1 MSVFDEKLRDIHFDL
16 ARSQSNAH
24 ALDMWAET
32 HVQETLAAH
41 VHSIITQAESDIRG
55 LRINY
60 RNQME
65 RNRHV

>member
-16 ARSQSNAH
+16 ARSQSHAH

-32 HVQETLAAH
+32 VAQESLAAH

-60 RNQME
+60 RQQME
-65 RNRHV
+65 RTRNV

>member
-16 ARSQSNAH
+16 ARSQSHAH

-32 HVQETLAAH
+32 IAQESLAAH
-41 VHSIITQAESDIRG
+41 VHSVITQAESDIRG

>member
-1 MSVFDEKLRDIHFDL
+1 MSVFEEKLRDIHFDL
-16 ARSQSNAH
+16 ARSQSHAH

-32 HVQETLAAH
+32 VAQESLAAH

-60 RNQME
+60 RNQIE
-65 RNRHV
+65 RTRNV

>member
-1 MSVFDEKLRDIHFDL
+1 MSVFEEKLRDIHFDL
-16 ARSQSNAH
+16 ARSQSHAH

-32 HVQETLAAH
+32 IAQESLAAN

-65 RNRHV
+65 RTRNA

>member
-1 MSVFDEKLRDIHFDL
+1 MSVFEEKLRDIHYDL
-16 ARSQSNAH
+16 ARSQSHAH

-32 HVQETLAAH
+32 IAQESLAAH

-60 RNQME
+60 RQQME
-65 RNRHV
+65 RTRNV

>member
-1 MSVFDEKLRDIHFDL
+1 MSVFEDKLRDIHFDL
-16 ARSQSNAH
+16 ARSQSHAH

-32 HVQETLAAH
+32 VAQESLAAH

-60 RNQME
+60 RLHIE
-65 RNRHV
+65 RETNV

>member
-1 MSVFDEKLRDIHFDL
+1 MSVFEDKLRDIHFDL
-16 ARSQSNAH
+16 ARSQSHAH

-32 HVQETLAAH
+32 PVQETLAAH

-60 RNQME
+60 HLHIE
-65 RNRHV
+65 RETNV

>member
-1 MSVFDEKLRDIHFDL
+1 MSVFEEKLRDIHFDL

-32 HVQETLAAH
+32 IAQESLAAH
-41 VHSIITQAESDIRG
+41 VHSIITQAEADIRG

-60 RNQME
+60 RNQIE
-65 RNRHV
+65 RTRNV

>member
-1 MSVFDEKLRDIHFDL
+1 MSVFDDKLRDIHFDL

-32 HVQETLAAH
+32 IAQESLAAH

-65 RNRHV
+65 RTRNV

>member
-1 MSVFDEKLRDIHFDL
+1 MSVFEEKLRDIHFDL
-16 ARSQSNAH
+16 ARSQSHAH

-32 HVQETLAAH
+32 IAQESLAAH

>member
-1 MSVFDEKLRDIHFDL
+1 MSVFEDKLRDIHFDL
-16 ARSQSNAH
+16 ARSQSHAH

-32 HVQETLAAH
+32 IAQESLAAH

-60 RNQME
+60 RLQLE
-65 RNRHV
+65 STRNV

>member
-1 MSVFDEKLRDIHFDL
+1 MSVFEEKLRDIHFDL
-16 ARSQSNAH
+16 ARSQSHAH

-32 HVQETLAAH
+32 IAQESLAAH

-60 RNQME
+60 RQQME
-65 RNRHV
+65 RTRNV

>member
-32 HVQETLAAH
+32 IAQESLAAH

-60 RNQME
+60 LNQIERTRN
-65 RNRHV
+65 V